1 MDSVARCQVV
11 VWHTEEGKKKKEE
24 AVERRGKMWDDFT
37 GILLQPSL
45 WLQPYFSLHWKK
57 MVEKMEMNGIKDIF
71 QDVLV
76 LFEEVPS

>member
-1 MDSVARCQVV
+1 
-11 VWHTEEGKKKKEE
+11 
-24 AVERRGKMWDDFT
+24 MWDDFT
-37 GILLQPSL
+37 ETLLHKTRRYGYRL
-45 WLQPYFSLHWKK
+45 TLVYIGKK